1 LRIFAFFVLLF
12 ITVVIIGSL
21 VQGILTL
28 ILSAIGGTVAS
39 IGTGL
44 VSAAVNTVMSVIFL
58 VVLAAIHRQLAG
70 GTPER
75 LAETFE

>member
-1 LRIFAFFVLLF
+1 
-12 ITVVIIGSL
+12 
-21 VQGILTL
+21 
-28 ILSAIGGTVAS
+28 VAS